1 MNSKKCIEVPCM
13 TVAIILAGGA
23 SLRMEEDKAS
33 MFGGVERLQR
43 CLQQAGLER
52 TVVLCGKEERRGLF
66 SGEVMADPPG
76 VEGLH
81 GLISWLLDAFDEGI
95 LLVPCDAF
103 LLTVEAVQ
111 ALLTNSPNGGVP
123 IDEEQRRQPLFAHIP
138 KGVSVH
144 KPGQNVRELMQH
156 LPSIDVRPFDAAF
169 TNFNR
174 PDDLQHP
181 QLKRR
186 RQ

>member
-13 TVAIILAGGA
+13 TVAIILAGGS

-66 SGEVMADPPG
+66 SGEVMVDPPG

-81 GLISWLLDAFDEGI
+81 GLISWILDAFDEGI

-144 KPGQNVRELMQH
+144 KLGQNVRELMQH

-174 PDDLQHP
+174 PDDLHHP

>member
-1 MNSKKCIEVPCM
+1 MEHAGAAYDFIVVGAGAAGSVLASRLSEDPEI
-13 TVAIILAGGA
+13 TVL
-23 SLRMEEDKAS
+23 
-33 MFGGVERLQR
+33 
-43 CLQQAGLER
+43 
-52 TVVLCGKEERRGLF
+52 
-66 SGEVMADPPG
+66 
-76 VEGLH
+76 
-81 GLISWLLDAFDEGI
+81 LLDAFDEGI